1 MSILVLNGLVNGV
14 IVGGIYAMLGLSLSL
29 LYGVLRVVNFAHGEL
44 VIGGSFFAYVLFG
57 ASGLPPLASVPLAA
71 ASFFA
76 FGWATYY
83 LLIPRLSRSDDPEIM
98 SFLLMYGFSIALA
111 ATMLLVFGA
120 DSRSIDYS
128 FEPVSIAI
136 GPVYV
141 STARFYALGVTAV
154 ITALMGWFLFRT
166 LPGKALRA
174 AQMNRE
180 AIQIVGVN
188 IVRLS
193 ALAFSIAF
201 GIAGLTGVLISLVF
215 PAFNPFSGAEY
226 SIIGFIVIVLG
237 GLGNPIGALIAGVF
251 YGVAEQM
258 ASVFLPQAL
267 AQIVGFAILVGTILL
282 RPTGLF
288 GWRAMR

>member
-1 MSILVLNGLVNGV
+1 MSGLIFNGLVNGI
-14 IVGGIYAMLGLSLSL
+14 IVGGLYALLGLSLSL

-44 VIGGSFFAYVLFG
+44 VIGGSFVAYLLFN
-57 ASGLPPLASVPLAA
+57 ALGLPPLLALPVA
-71 ASFFA
+71 AVGFFVV
-76 FGWATYY
+76 GWGAYY
-83 LLIPRLSRSDDPEIM
+83 LLIPRLSRSDDPESM

-111 ATMLLVFGA
+111 AAMLLLFGA

-128 FEPVSIAI
+128 FSPISVPI
-136 GPVYV
+136 GPVNV
-141 STARFYALGVTAV
+141 STARLVALGVTV
-154 ITALMGWFLFRT
+154 IVTLAMGWFLFRT

-174 AQMNRE
+174 AAMNRE

-193 ALAFSIAF
+193 ALAFALAF
-201 GIAGLTGVLISLVF
+201 GLAGVTGVLIALVF
-215 PAFNPFSGAEY
+215 PAFSPFSGGEY

-251 YGVAEQM
+251 FGIAEQM
-258 ASVFLPQAL
+258 ATVFLPQAL
-267 AQIVGFAILVGTILL
+267 AQIVGFALLVATVLV

-288 GWRAMR
+288 GFRALR